1 MSSFEFKPIKPTG
14 TQPAGSTAKQE
25 STISTI
31 FNKEIKLFSNG
42 FNDRKKE
49 KLYSEL
55 AILINAGIDLKSA
68 FEIIIDQIDQ
78 LNDKQL
84 IESVKKKVLSGD
96 SLSAAM
102 EATGKFSP
110 YEFYSIRIGEESGK
124 LTNVLKDLGT
134 FFGGK
139 IQQKRLFLN
148 ALSYPIVV
156 LLTAFGAVFFMMKFV
171 VPMFADVFK
180 KFDTD
185 LPALTKFVL
194 KASQIIGD
202 YGIIFILAIITAI
215 VTIYVNRNNEVV
227 KRVGSSL
234 ILKIPFVG
242 ELIRKLYLSRL
253 CHSLF
258 LLTSSKIPLL
268 EALEL
273 VQKMV
278 AFYPI
283 SHSLEQVRNKIMHG
297 HSLNESLTA
306 YPIYDKRFIALIKV
320 GEEANQLDMIFEK
333 LSNNY
338 SDDVKY
344 QTGLVTS
351 ILEPVMIIFLGIFV
365 AVILVSM
372 YLPLFKLSS
381 GIGK

>member
-1 MSSFEFKPIKPTG
+1 MVKLMPIVL
-14 TQPAGSTAKQE
+14 
-25 STISTI
+25 I
-31 FNKEIKLFSNG
+31 FRTFFSKDIKLFSKG

-49 KLYSEL
+49 KFYSEL
-55 AILINAGIDLKSA
+55 SILINAGIDLKSA

-78 LNDKQL
+78 INDKKL
-84 IESVKKKVLSGD
+84 IELVKQKVLAGD
-96 SLSAAM
+96 SLSNAM
-102 EATGKFSP
+102 EASGKFSP

-124 LTNVLKDLGT
+124 LTNVLKDLGLY
-134 FFGGK
+134 FAGK

-185 LPALTKFVL
+185 LPALTKMVL
-194 KASQIIGD
+194 GASNVIGA
-202 YGIIFILAIITAI
+202 YGFHFIFIVTGFIIL
-215 VTIYVNRNNEVV
+215 VYVNRDKDFV
-227 KRVGSSL
+227 KRTGSAV
-234 ILKIPFVG
+234 ILKIPFLG

-283 SHSLEQVRNKIMHG
+283 SNSLEHVRNMILQG
-297 HSLNESLTA
+297 HSLNESLA
-306 YPIYDKRFIALIKV
+306 SYSIYDKRFIALIKV

-365 AVILVSM
+365 AVILVAM

-381 GIGK
+381 GIGH